1 MARPRKALKFAN
13 VLGSLSVPD
22 LKILKN
28 EVAIE
33 LRLKER
39 AVQRTLKEQDASKLR
54 NKIKI
59 GQTISFKQSSP
70 TNKVVEATVL
80 GIFAN
85 KVQVE
90 VNNRKRSVALSRV
103 LSIE

>member
-1 MARPRKALKFAN
+1 MARPRKALKFAE
-13 VLGSLSVPD
+13 VLGPLSLSD
-22 LKILKN
+22 LKILKA
-28 EVAIE
+28 EVVIE
-33 LRLKER
+33 IRLKER
-39 AVQRTLKEQDASKLR
+39 AVQRTKKEQESSKLR

-70 TNKVVEATVL
+70 TNKIVKATVL
-80 GIFAN
+80 GIFAD

-103 LSIE
+103 LTIE